1 MRSLWLGG
9 LLVLAGSLAFGQLES
24 DTLTITASRQALVQP
39 DQVAFRISVNSGVST
54 ALDQVVAALQGAG
67 ITTAT
72 FSSLSSLS
80 SASAH
85 WFNGP
90 VLNWSFTLRVPLARM
105 KATTAL
111 LAAAQQR
118 ISDQNNGLSI
128 SFSLEDA
135 QVSPELESQQCS
147 IPDLMSD
154 AQAQAQKL
162 ASAAGFGV
170 GPVLALSSGTSGGG
184 FRQAFVFRFLDL
196 SPDVSGFVPI
206 ISFGVSS
213 STTITAVSNCS
224 MVVKFK
230 LLRFQ

>member
-24 DTLTITASRQALVQP
+24 GTLTITASRQVLVQP
-39 DQVAFRISVNSGVST
+39 DQVVFRIDVNSNVST
-54 ALDQVVAALQGAG
+54 GLDQLVAALQRAG

-72 FSSLSSLS
+72 FSSLSS
-80 SASAH
+80 ASAH
-85 WFNGP
+85 WFDGQ
-90 VLNWSFTLRVPLARM
+90 VLDWSFTLAVPLARI
-105 KATTAL
+105 KATTAQ

-118 ISDQNNGLSI
+118 MSDQNNGLSM

-170 GPVLALSSGTSGGG
+170 GPVLVLSSSAPGGSIPTSVLFSEVLGI
-184 FRQAFVFRFLDL
+184 VN
-196 SPDVSGFVPI
+196 
-206 ISFGVSS
+206 
-213 STTITAVSNCS
+213 STTVTAISNCS
-224 MVVKFK
+224 LAVKFK